1 MLGLFK
7 KKKSSGYCVPVLQS
21 RRYPANNENG
31 RGFHLPLLGEDGSI
45 FTVQLFVLE
54 VVLAFQVDLAEPAR
68 QLLARPEIPRN
79 DRAKPGFCEK

>member
-1 MLGLFK
+1 MWGLFF
-7 KKKSSGYCVPVLQS
+7 KKSSGCCVPVLQS
-21 RRYPANNENG
+21 CCYPANNEKG

-54 VVLAFQVDLAEPAR
+54 VALAFQADLAEPAR

-79 DRAKPGFCEK
+79 D